1 MAKHTPG
8 PWIAFAKGNTV
19 AVGTGPNGKEVDQVV
34 HWSGFDAC
42 HVPLAEQKANARLI
56 AQAPAMKA
64 ALEEILDCDGIGARK
79 VARAMLAK
87 INRR

>member
-1 MAKHTPG
+1 MHTPG
-8 PWIAFAKGNTV
+8 PWIAFVKGSTV
-19 AVGTGPNGKEVDQVV
+19 AVGTSRTGHDVDKVV

-42 HVPLAEQKANARLI
+42 HVPLAEQKANAKLI